1 MKRFV
6 AFLLAALLLTGCGAT
21 SAEQTLSTEEAEELF
36 EQAIAQAGAV
46 ELQPVTVSTVDEFL
60 NAICT
65 GAEITLAPGNYDLAT
80 AGNYGQDTESPWYFW
95 DTLGDKAQLVLTGV
109 KNLTIHGSGM
119 DVTQILT
126 SPRYA
131 NVLKLQDC
139 ENVLLEGFTAGHT
152 DGGECTGGVV
162 MLENCR
168 DIHMLDLG
176 LFGCGTIG
184 VRAES
189 CRDILLG
196 NSEIYECSYSGAYF
210 SDTEGLSIRKCNFH
224 DLGTKGEGTQAGQV
238 FYLYNCKTVSITDCT
253 VENNRVFELVTVS
266 PGAGVELRNTDFFGN
281 RVANVAFGGLPSGLI
296 LDGCTFRDNDM
307 HRWMEVPANIL
318 DGNGQIWTEES
329 LNSWYAAEETTVPAG
344 ARTEVQVDNVDDF
357 LAAIAPDTEIVLAD
371 GGYNLCMASDYAGE
385 GGEYYH
391 WQEEFDGYELVI
403 TAGNLVIRSESGD
416 VTQCR
421 LVTEP
426 RYADVL
432 TFYDCDNVA
441 VQGITVGHTVEPGYC
456 TGGVLFF
463 DCCTRVLVENCGLYG
478 CGILGVQAVLCNDV
492 TVKHCDIYECSY
504 GGIRMTDV
512 IGVTL
517 ETNQF
522 RDLGGSK
529 LGFTNCQQVT
539 LDGQTISGNGYMD

>member
-1 MKRFV
+1 MKRLI

-21 SAEQTLSTEEAEELF
+21 TAEPTLSDEELEELF
-36 EQAIAQAGAV
+36 EHAIAQAGAV
-46 ELQPVTVSTVDEFL
+46 EIQPVTVRTVDEFL

-65 GAEITLAPGNYDLAT
+65 GAEITLEPGDYDLAT
-80 AGNYGQDTESPWYFW
+80 ASNYCQDTGSPWYYW

-109 KNLTIHGSGM
+109 KDLIIHGSGK
-119 DVTQILT
+119 DVTNILT

-162 MLENCR
+162 ALEDCQG
-168 DIHMLDLG
+168 IHMLELG

-189 CRDILLG
+189 CGDILLES
-196 NSEIYECSYSGAYF
+196 SEIYECSYSGAYF
-210 SDTEGLSIRKCNFH
+210 SDTEGLSIRNCNFH
-224 DLGTKGEGTQAGQV
+224 DLGTKGEGTQANQV
-238 FYLYNCKTVSITDCT
+238 FYLYNCKSVSITGC
-253 VENNRVFELVTVS
+253 VAENNRVFELVTVS
-266 PGAGVELRNTDFFGN
+266 PGAGVELRNTTFSGN
-281 RVANVAFGGLPSGLI
+281 RVENVAFGGLPSGLI

-307 HRWMEVPANIL
+307 RRWMEIPANIL
-318 DGNGQIWTEES
+318 DGNGQIWTEET
-329 LNSWYAAEETTVPAG
+329 LNSWFEAEEPTVPAG
-344 ARTEVQVDNVDDF
+344 ERTEVKVDNVDDF
-357 LAAIAPDTEIVLAD
+357 LAAIAPDTEIILAD
-371 GGYNLCMASDYAGE
+371 GVYNLSEAADYAGE
-385 GGEYYH
+385 GTESYH

-416 VTQCR
+416 VTKC
-421 LVTEP
+421 TISAEP

-432 TFYDCDNVA
+432 TFYGCDNVA
-441 VQGITVGHTVEPGYC
+441 LQGITAGHTVEPGYC

-463 DCCTRVLVENCGLYG
+463 DCCTGVLVENCGLYG
-478 CGILGVQAVLCNDV
+478 CGILGIRAVLCNDI
-492 TVKHCDIYECSY
+492 TVKHCDIYECSD
-504 GGIRMTDV
+504 GGIYMADV

-517 ETNQF
+517 ENNQF

-539 LDGQTISGNGYMD
+539 QDGKEISGDGYID